1 MNQYGVLASFALSII
16 MVSCG
21 ADRLIAP
28 SSEPSGKV
36 VAEETS
42 TPESVWAKL
51 KSEGK
56 YSTVGTPLEAF
67 LWAAAAGDSASV
79 AAFVE
84 AGIDKEG
91 QALVIAGGNGR
102 ERTALHAAAAGGHLA
117 VVKYLVGQG
126 ASISSL
132 DSGRATPLHAAVA
145 GQNAAVVTY
154 LGGQGAGVDAQD
166 AAGETPLHYAAAY
179 GNVAIADYL
188 LSRAANNYARLLTAK
203 TTLGYTAR
211 NIAFEVGHT
220 ALAQNLRYREEVWFR
235 NAASA
240 GWLETVKDFIAAG
253 VDIDAGDPSD
263 ATALHWAAVRNHL
276 EVVKYLVEQG
286 ASVTAITNYGH
297 KTAKDLAAGRG
308 HTDIVEYLESVGG

>member
-1 MNQYGVLASFALSII
+1 MNLYGVLASFALSII

-102 ERTALHAAAAGGHLA
+102 ERTALHASAAGGHLA

-132 DSGRATPLHAAVA
+132 DSGRATPLHAAVV
-145 GQNAAVVTY
+145 GQNLAVVTY
-154 LGGQGAGVDAQD
+154 LVGQGAGVAAQD
-166 AAGETPLHYAAAY
+166 SAGETPLHYAAAF
-179 GNVAIADYL
+179 GNVAIAEYL
-188 LSRAANNYARLLTAK
+188 LSYNYSRLLTAK
-203 TTLGYTAR
+203 TTLGYTAK

-220 ALAQNLRYREEVWFR
+220 ALAQNLRYREEVWLR
-235 NAASA
+235 RAASA
-240 GWLETVKDFIAAG
+240 GWLETVKALIAAG

-263 ATALHWAAVRNHL
+263 ATALHWAAVNNRL

-286 ASVTAITNYGH
+286 ADVNAEHDGGH
-297 KTAKDLAAGRG
+297 TAKDVAAGEG
-308 HTDIVEYLESVGG
+308 HTEVVEYLESVGG